1 MNTEFHT
8 NIKNLPEGEYVTEC
22 MYSDAHAYKVVG
34 KTACTVDVVEVL
46 VSPDPEWTS
55 KKEFHL
61 GGLHGIPGMA
71 CERNFI
77 KVSKAKRDKFALQA
91 AIINGGFGQ

>member
-1 MNTEFHT
+1 MFNR
-8 NIKNLPEGEYVTEC
+8 
-22 MYSDAHAYKVVG
+22 KVG
-34 KTACTVDVVEVL
+34 AWVL
-46 VSPDPEWTS
+46 N
-55 KKEFHL
+55 L
-61 GGLHGIPGMA
+61 GGRHGIPGMA